1 MNKSIPK
8 NVQDQ
13 SLTFG
18 QLLFLLQ
25 RLDRHPT
32 TYGAA
37 GQFTPSEI
45 HTIDAIGCDQAILM
59 SELAAKLK
67 VTKGA
72 VTQLAN
78 KLEKK
83 GAIQRTPHPTDKRAV
98 LLSLTDIG
106 VLAYKEQQAVRSY
119 FYTQLA
125 NQMNSQEL
133 TVFQKGIEITI
144 ELLQR
149 LLAEDKS

>member
-1 MNKSIPK
+1 MQDKSLK
-8 NVQDQ
+8 
-13 SLTFG
+13 FG

-25 RLDRHPT
+25 RMDRHPT

-59 SELAAKLK
+59 SELAAKLN

-72 VTQLAN
+72 ITQLAN

-83 GAIQRTPHPTDKRAV
+83 GAIQRSPHPTDKRAV

-106 VLAYKEQQAVRSY
+106 VLAYQEQKAVRSY
-119 FYTQLA
+119 FYTLLA
-125 NQMNSQEL
+125 NEMTAQEMA
-133 TVFQKGIEITI
+133 VFEKGIEITI
-144 ELLQR
+144 GLLQR
-149 LLAEDKS
+149 LLVEESSSSN